1 MKLSINLFKTIA
13 LVCALFGTTI
23 LMAQSTPKPIVGVLG
38 IDIDGFTMEADQAGS
53 ITRTELSKLGN
64 FEVMDRYDADF
75 LLEKNNIEK
84 ENCFGKLCLVEIGKA
99 IKTDKM
105 LTGKIE
111 VIGEQINITY
121 RLIDVGT
128 ESIEKTQVM
137 EFLNLRQQ
145 LQSMIQI
152 TLRTMFE
159 MEIDQNLF
167 EKLTKRDDYKSAVN
181 TEKPRLNLNG
191 PRMGMMVMT
200 GQDAEIFKAAKAEGG
215 YDLYPMM
222 FQFGYQF
229 EIQYINQ
236 GDFQALFEF
245 IPMITGL
252 DQGKFISSIS
262 ILNGM
267 RSSRTGLEFAFGPIL
282 YSTQKARGYEYEGQ
296 WYLQD
301 AVPEGISAEELP
313 ALTSK
318 LDSRGTFG
326 IESRFVFG
334 IGKTFRSGKLNI
346 PVNAFFIPGKS
357 GHRMGVSVGY
367 NVSK

>member
-13 LVCALFGTTI
+13 LVCALLGTTI
-23 LMAQSTPKPIVGVLG
+23 LVAQSTPKPIVGVLG
-38 IDIDGFTMEADQAGS
+38 IDIDGFTMDADQAGS

-75 LLEKNNIEK
+75 LLEKNDIEK

-145 LQSMIQI
+145 LQSMIQL
-152 TLRTMFE
+152 TLRQMFE
-159 MEIDQNLF
+159 LEIDQNLL

-222 FQFGYQF
+222 FQFGYQW

-252 DQGKFISSIS
+252 DQGKFIPSIS
-262 ILNGM
+262 VLNGM

-282 YSTQKARGYEYEGQ
+282 YATQQAKGYEYEGE
-296 WYLQD
+296 WYLESAPPKD
-301 AVPEGISAEELP
+301 VPVEELP
-313 ALTSK
+313 ATIKK
-318 LDSRGTFG
+318 LDSRGAFG

-334 IGKTFRSGKLNI
+334 VGKTFKSGKLNI

-357 GHRMGVSVGY
+357 GHRIGISVGY
-367 NVSK
+367 NVSR

>member
-1 MKLSINLFKTIA
+1 MNLSNRILKSIA

-23 LMAQSTPKPIVGVLG
+23 LMAQSTPKSIVGVLG

-75 LLEKNNIEK
+75 LLEKNGIEK
-84 ENCFGKLCLVEIGKA
+84 ENCFGKLCLLEVGKA

-128 ESIEKTQVM
+128 GSIEKTQVM

-152 TLRTMFE
+152 TLRKMFE
-159 MEIDQNLF
+159 MEIDQNLL

-191 PRMGMMVMT
+191 PRMGMMMMT
-200 GQDAEIFKAAKAEGG
+200 GQDAEIFKAAKGEGG

-245 IPMITGL
+245 IPMVTGL
-252 DQGKFISSIS
+252 DQGKFIPSIS

-282 YSTQKARGYEYEGQ
+282 YVSQQAKGYNYEGE
-296 WYLQD
+296 WYLESAPPLD
-301 AVPEGISAEELP
+301 VPVDQLPSIS
-313 ALTSK
+313 K
-318 LDSRGTFG
+318 RIDSRGAFG
-326 IESRFVFG
+326 IQSRFVFG

-357 GHRMGVSVGY
+357 GHRIGVSVGY